1 MAPFNITF
9 TASTPLG
16 RRAPAIGRGNLFQL
30 VLSGIAHVLAW
41 PIRVSEARAA
51 MRQLGSMSE
60 HELKDIGLTRQD
72 LRDATGL
79 VLDDDPTQLLARRA
93 AERSRFPRHW

>member
-1 MAPFNITF
+1 MAPFNNAF
-9 TASTPLG
+9 AGSTPLG
-16 RRAPAIGRGNLFQL
+16 RSAPSIARPKPFHA
-30 VLSGIAHVLAW
+30 VLSAVARVLAW

-79 VLDDDPTQLLARRA
+79 VIDDDPTQLLAKRA
-93 AERSRFPRHW
+93 AERSRIPRHW